1 MLKQKTLKDSFSL
14 SGKGLHTG
22 LDLTVT
28 FNPAPDNH
36 GYKIQRID
44 LEGQPVI
51 DAVADNVTETTRG
64 TVLSKNG
71 VKVSTIEHGM
81 AALYALGIDN
91 CLIQVNGPEFPI
103 LDGSAQYYVNEI
115 ERVGTVEQNAVKDFY
130 IIKSKIEFRDEAT
143 GSSIIVLPDENFSLN
158 VLVSYDSTIIPN
170 QFATLEDMTK
180 FKDEV
185 AASRTFVFVRE
196 IEPLLQAGLIKGGD
210 LDNAIVI
217 YEREMPQDAYDKLA
231 DVMGVPHMDA
241 KQLGYI
247 NHKPLVW
254 PNECARHKLLD
265 VIGDLALIG
274 KPIKGRIIAT
284 RPGHT
289 INNKFAR
296 QMRKEIRLH
305 EIQAPS
311 YDCNREPIMD
321 VNRIRELLP
330 HRYPFQLVDKVI
342 EIGANYIVGVKNVT
356 ANEPFFQGHFPQE
369 PVMPGVLQ
377 VEAMAQTGG
386 LLVLNSVDEPE
397 RYSTYFMKIDGVK
410 FRQKVVPGDTLIFRV
425 ELMAPIRR
433 GISTMKGYVFVGEKV
448 VCEAEFMAQ
457 IVKTSKL
464 IMISPL
470 AYIHPEA
477 KIGENVEIAPFVFI
491 DKNVVIG
498 DNNKIMANVNILYG
512 SRIGNGNSIFPGAV
526 IGAIPQDLKFRGE
539 ETTAEI
545 GDNNIIRENVTINR
559 GTAAKGKTI
568 VGNNNLL
575 MESVHVAHDALIGSG
590 CIIGN
595 STKMAGEIVIDDNS
609 IISANVL
616 MHQFCRVGGFGMIQG
631 GCRFSKDIPPYI
643 IAGREPICY
652 AGLNIVG
659 LRRRG
664 FSNETIEAIHDAYR
678 IIYQSGMNNT
688 DALKKI
694 ENEMEMTPE
703 ISYIVNFIRES
714 ARGIIPA
721 SK

>member
-44 LEGQPVI
+44 LEGQPTI

-71 VKVSTIEHGM
+71 VKVSTVEHGM

-103 LDGSAQYYVNEI
+103 LDGSAQYYVQEI
-115 ERVGTVEQNAVKDFY
+115 ERVGTEEQSAVKDFY
-130 IIKSKIEFRDEAT
+130 IIKSKIEFRDEST

-170 QFATLEDMTK
+170 QFATLEDMHN

-196 IEPLLQAGLIKGGD
+196 IEPLLSAGLIKGGD

-217 YEREMPQDAYDKLA
+217 YERKMSQESYDKLA

-241 KQLGYI
+241 DQLGYI

-305 EIQAPS
+305 EIQAPT
-311 YDCNREPIMD
+311 YDCNREPVMD

-342 EIGANYIVGVKNVT
+342 EMGASYIVGIKNIT

-377 VEAMAQTGG
+377 IEAMAQVGG

-410 FRQKVVPGDTLIFRV
+410 FRQKVVPGDTLLFRV
-425 ELMAPIRR
+425 ELLAPIRR
-433 GISTMKGYVFVGEKV
+433 GISTMKGYAFVGEKV

-457 IVKTSKL
+457 IVKINKTKN
-464 IMISPL
+464 MVSPL

-512 SRIGNGNSIFPGAV
+512 SRIGNGNTIFPGAV
-526 IGAIPQDLKFRGE
+526 IGAVPQDLKFRGE
-539 ETTAEI
+539 ESTAEI
-545 GDNNIIRENVTINR
+545 GDNNLIRENVTVNR
-559 GTAAKGKTI
+559 GTAAKGRTI
-568 VGNNNLL
+568 VGSNNLL
-575 MESVHVAHDALIGSG
+575 MEGVHVAHDALIGNG

-595 STKMAGEIVIDDNS
+595 STKMAGEIVIDDNA

-616 MHQFCRVGGFGMIQG
+616 MHQFCHVGSHVMIQG

-643 IAGREPICY
+643 IAGREPI
-652 AGLNIVG
+652 AFSGINIIG

-664 FSNETIEAIHDAYR
+664 FANEVIESIHNAYR
-678 IIYQSGMNNT
+678 IIYQSGLNTT

-694 ENEMEMTPE
+694 EDEVEKSPE
-703 ISYIVNFIRES
+703 IDYIINFIRNSE
-714 ARGIIPA
+714 RGII
-721 SK
+721 K